1 MNLKWTFMAFLLAIA
16 WSIALP
22 GFGQERT
29 VSGTVTDTAGRA
41 LQSATVLV
49 KNTSAGTQTKPDG
62 SFSLRVPA
70 SAQTL
75 VISSINYATQEVP
88 ITEGTISVRLEP
100 LTAALADVVV
110 IGYGTQQRK
119 DVTGSIATVTSKD
132 FQKGTITSPEQLI
145 AGKVAGVTVTTNGGA
160 PGSGSVIRVR
170 EGASLNASND
180 PLIIVDGIPLSNNG
194 VSGAANQLALIN
206 PNDIETVTV
215 LKDAASTA
223 IYGSRASN
231 GVIIITTKR
240 GRRGKPQLNVVS
252 NLSVATIAKKLDVLS
267 AGEMR
272 NFVNNYPGATD
283 AQKAKLG
290 TANTNW
296 QNLIFQN
303 AITSDNNVSV
313 SGAFNNLP
321 YRLSV
326 GYLSQQ
332 GTLKTDLLQRGTVGL
347 NLSPLLFDKHLKI
360 DINVK
365 GAYSQSDFANQGAI
379 GSAVAF
385 DPTQPVYND
394 KGGYFEWLQS
404 NGQFNPN
411 ANSNPV
417 ALLYQYHSRGYVT
430 RSFGN
435 IQFDYKFH
443 FLPELH
449 ANLNLGYDVSQG
461 HGNPYTDSSRQGNS
475 NYNYRGVLSPYKQ
488 NNNNYIGEFYLSY
501 IKDLKSINSNINA
514 VAGYGYYDNKATNHN
529 SYGYFVDTKDTVPG
543 TAPTYFTD
551 IQQNTLI
558 SYYGRV
564 IYTLANKY
572 IVQGSIRTDGSSRFS
587 KENRWGVFPSA
598 AFTWRINQE
607 NFLKNSNTLSDLK
620 LRLSYGVTGQQ
631 EGIANYSYLPAYYL
645 AAATSQYQLGNT
657 FYVPFTPVAYAQDI
671 KWEQTESYNAG
682 IDIGFLKNRLSAT
695 VDVYTRKTKDLLNT
709 LNLPVGTNFTNKI
722 TDNVGDMK
730 SEGVEVSLNASPIV
744 SKTFRWDLS
753 YNFTY
758 IHREITRLTKTADPT
773 FYGNPTGPSID
784 PQGTQVQINS
794 IGYTPFAF
802 YVYKQVYDANG
813 KPIEGLFADL
823 NRDGVINNNDKYRY
837 KSPFAPVKM
846 GFNTSFTY
854 KQWTLNALLRA
865 SIGNYMYNQVFS
877 GSGNIAAIISPNNFI
892 QNVPKAALESNFQTY
907 VERESDYYIYN
918 ASFLKMDNIGLS
930 YNAGRIINNKV
941 NLTVGAY
948 CQNVFV
954 VTKYPGLDP
963 ELYGGVDNN
972 IYPRPRTY
980 TLSVNLNF

>member
-1 MNLKWTFMAFLLAIA
+1 MAFVLAVAWCIA
-16 WSIALP
+16 VP
-22 GFGQERT
+22 GLAQERT
-29 VSGTVTDTAGRA
+29 VTGTVTDTAGRP
-41 LQSATVLV
+41 LQSASVLV
-49 KNTSAGTQTKPDG
+49 RSTTTGTQTKPDG

-70 SAQTL
+70 TAQTL
-75 VISSINYATQEVP
+75 VISSVNYASQEVP
-88 ITEGTISVRLEP
+88 IAEGAIVVRLEP

-110 IGYGTQQRK
+110 IGYGTQQKK

-132 FQKGTITSPEQLI
+132 FQKGTITSPDQLI
-145 AGKVAGVTVTTNGGA
+145 AGKVAGVSVTSNGGA
-160 PGSGSVIRVR
+160 PGAGSTIRIR

-180 PLIIVDGIPLSNNG
+180 PLIIVDGIPLSEPRKG
-194 VSGAANQLALIN
+194 DGTSGISGAANSLALIN
-206 PNDIETVTV
+206 PNDIETFTV

-240 GRRGKPQLNVVS
+240 GRRGKPQVNVVS
-252 NLSVATIAKKLDVLS
+252 NLSVATIAKKLDVLN
-267 AGEMR
+267 ADEMR
-272 NFVNNYPGATD
+272 NFVNNSPTATE
-283 AQKAKLG
+283 AEKGRLG
-290 TANTNW
+290 TANTDW
-296 QNLIFQN
+296 QSLVFQN

-313 SGAFNNLP
+313 SGALKNLP
-321 YRLSV
+321 YRLSL

-332 GTLKTDLLQRGTVGL
+332 GTLKTDLLQRGTVGI

-365 GAYSQSDFANQGAI
+365 GSLSQSNFANQSAI
-379 GSAVAF
+379 GAAVSF
-385 DPTQPVYND
+385 DPTQTVYND

-404 NGQFNPN
+404 DGTFNPN
-411 ANSNPV
+411 AISNPV
-417 ALLYQYHSRGYVT
+417 ALLNQYHSTSYVS

-443 FLPELH
+443 FLADLH

-461 HGNPYTDSSRQGNS
+461 HGSPYTDSSRQGNN
-475 NYNYRGVLSPYKQ
+475 NYAYRGVRSYYKQ
-488 NNNNYIGEFYLSY
+488 NNNNYVAEFYLNY
-501 IKDLKSINSNINA
+501 LKDLRSINSNINA
-514 VAGYGYYDNKATNHN
+514 VAGYGYYDNKSTNYN
-529 SYGYFVDTKDTVPG
+529 NYTFFVDTKDTVPG
-543 TAPTYFTD
+543 SAPTYFND

-558 SYYGRV
+558 SYYGRL
-564 IYTLANKY
+564 IYTLANRY
-572 IVQGSIRTDGSSRFS
+572 ILQGSIRTDGSSRFA

-607 NFLKNSNTLSDLK
+607 NFLKNSRALSDLK

-657 FYVPFTPVAYAQDI
+657 FYYPYTPVAYAADI

-730 SEGVEVSLNASPIV
+730 SQGVEVTLNASPVV
-744 SKTFRWDLS
+744 SKNFRWDLS

-758 IHREITRLTKTADPT
+758 IHREITRLTKTVDPT
-773 FYGNPTGPSID
+773 FFGNPVGPSID

-802 YVYKQVYDANG
+802 YVYKQVYDTDG

-823 NRDGVINNNDKYRY
+823 NRDGIINNNDKYRY

-846 GFNTSFTY
+846 GFTTSLTY

-865 SIGNYMYNQVFS
+865 NIGNYMYNQVFS

-892 QNVPKAALESNFQTY
+892 QNVPVAALSAGFQTY
-907 VERESDYYIYN
+907 RERESDYYVYN

-930 YNAGRIINNKV
+930 YNAGRIIKNKV

-948 CQNVFV
+948 CQNVFI
-954 VTKYPGLDP
+954 VTKYGGLDP
-963 ELYGGVDNN
+963 EVYSGVDNN